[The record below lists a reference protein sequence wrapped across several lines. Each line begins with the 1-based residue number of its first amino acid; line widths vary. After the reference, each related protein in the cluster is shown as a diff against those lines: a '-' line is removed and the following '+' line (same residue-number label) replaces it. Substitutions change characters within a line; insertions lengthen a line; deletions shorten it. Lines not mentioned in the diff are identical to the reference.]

1 MELRV
6 EPVTFPE
13 VIQFNYEELKAE
25 ITSKVEMYKNLV
37 YTGSDQ
43 IKDAKADRAALNKL
57 IKAMSD
63 ERIRIKK
70 DCLKPYDE
78 FERKI
83 RELTD
88 IVNEPVQLIDKQIK
102 EYEQTLKEEKRKEI
116 EALFETIGFQAFVKL
131 EMIWDEKWLNASVS
145 MKSIEDAMRARLNE
159 ISTAVFILNK
169 LPEFGFEALEL
180 YKETLDLPKAI
191 EKAQHMSEIAKKKA
205 QYEAEEKARREAEEA
220 RAKQIAQEQASQ
232 QLEQPAEQMVMDL
245 VPQEAP
251 AQQELEPS
259 KEWIRFAAL
268 LTTEDALALKEFFQS
283 RNIEFRAI

>member
-70 DCLKPYDE
+70 GCMKPYDE

-145 MKSIEDAMRARLNE
+145 MKSIEEKMRDRMYQIGTDMLTLNRLSE
-159 ISTAVFILNK
+159 YA
-169 LPEFGFEALEL
+169 FEAVAV
-180 YKETLDLPKAI
+180 YKETLDMNRSIA
-191 EKAQHMSEIAKKKA
+191 EAQRMSEIAKQKA
-205 QYEAEEKARREAEEA
+205 EAEARRKQEEERRAKEAEEKKVYETPVIIPEPVPD
-220 RAKQIAQEQASQ
+220 QQAP
-232 QLEQPAEQMVMDL
+232 EHMVT
-245 VPQEAP
+245 
-251 AQQELEPS
+251 EPE
-259 KEWIRFAAL
+259 KMEVRFAAL

>member
-131 EMIWDEKWLNASVS
+131 EMIWDVKWLNASVS

-159 ISTAVFILNK
+159 ISTAVFTLNK

-268 LTTEDALALKEFFQS
+268 LTTEDALALKEFFPS

>member
-13 VIQFNYEELKAE
+13 AIRFNYEELKAE
-25 ITSKVEMYKNLV
+25 ITIKVEMYKNLV

-102 EYEQTLKEEKRKEI
+102 EYEQTLKEEKRKDI

-145 MKSIEDAMRARLNE
+145 MKSIEEKMRDRMYQ
-159 ISTAVFILNK
+159 ISTDMLTLNR
-169 LPEFGFEALEL
+169 LSEYAFEAVAV
-180 YKETLDLPKAI
+180 YKETLDMNRSIA
-191 EKAQHMSEIAKKKA
+191 EAQRMSDIAKQKAETEARKKA
-205 QYEAEEKARREAEEA
+205 EEERRAKEAEEKKVYEKTAIISESVPEQQQPEHTVTEPEEPE
-220 RAKQIAQEQASQ
+220 KME
-232 QLEQPAEQMVMDL
+232 V
-245 VPQEAP
+245 
-251 AQQELEPS
+251 
-259 KEWIRFAAL
+259 RFAAL

>member
-145 MKSIEDAMRARLNE
+145 MKSIEEKMRDRMYQ
-159 ISTAVFILNK
+159 ISTDMLTLNR
-169 LPEFGFEALEL
+169 LSEYAFEAVAV
-180 YKETLDLPKAI
+180 YKETLDMNRSIA
-191 EKAQHMSEIAKKKA
+191 EAQRMSDIAKQKAETEARKKQEEERRA
-205 QYEAEEKARREAEEA
+205 KEAEEKPVIIPE
-220 RAKQIAQEQASQ
+220 
-232 QLEQPAEQMVMDL
+232 P
-245 VPQEAP
+245 VPE
-251 AQQELEPS
+251 QQEPERTEPQ
-259 KEWIRFAAL
+259 KMEVRFAAL

>member
-13 VIQFNYEELKAE
+13 VIQFNDEELKAE

-145 MKSIEDAMRARLNE
+145 MKSIEEKMRDRMYQIGTDMLTLNRLSE
-159 ISTAVFILNK
+159 YA
-169 LPEFGFEALEL
+169 FEAVAV
-180 YKETLDLPKAI
+180 YKETLDMNRSIA
-191 EKAQHMSEIAKKKA
+191 EAQRMSEIAKQKA
-205 QYEAEEKARREAEEA
+205 DAEARRKQEEERRAKEAEEKKVYETPVIIPEPVPD
-220 RAKQIAQEQASQ
+220 QDQQAP
-232 QLEQPAEQMVMDL
+232 EHMVT
-245 VPQEAP
+245 
-251 AQQELEPS
+251 EPD
-259 KEWIRFAAL
+259 KMEVRFAAL

>member
-70 DCLKPYDE
+70 DSLKPYEE

-83 RELTD
+83 KELTD

-145 MKSIEDAMRARLNE
+145 MKSIEEKMRDRMYQ
-159 ISTAVFILNK
+159 ISTDMLTLNR
-169 LPEFGFEALEL
+169 LSEYAFEAVAV
-180 YKETLDLPKAI
+180 YKETLDMNRSIA
-191 EKAQHMSEIAKKKA
+191 EAQRMSDIAKQKAETEARKKQEEERRA
-205 QYEAEEKARREAEEA
+205 KEAEEKPVIIPE
-220 RAKQIAQEQASQ
+220 
-232 QLEQPAEQMVMDL
+232 P
-245 VPQEAP
+245 VPE
-251 AQQELEPS
+251 QQEPERTEPQ
-259 KEWIRFAAL
+259 KMEVRFAAL

>member
-102 EYEQTLKEEKRKEI
+102 EYEQTLKEEKRKDI

-145 MKSIEDAMRARLNE
+145 MKSIEEKMRERMYQ
-159 ISTAVFILNK
+159 ISTDLLTLNR
-169 LPEFGFEALEL
+169 LSEYAFEAVSV
-180 YKETLDLPKAI
+180 YKETLDMHKSIA
-191 EKAQHMSEIAKKKA
+191 EAQRMSEIANKKA
-205 QYEAEEKARREAEEA
+205 EAEARKKAEEERRAKEAEEKKASEKTAIISESVP
-220 RAKQIAQEQASQ
+220 EQQ
-232 QLEQPAEQMVMDL
+232 QPEHTVT
-245 VPQEAP
+245 
-251 AQQELEPS
+251 EPE
-259 KEWIRFAAL
+259 KMEVRFAAL

>member
-145 MKSIEDAMRARLNE
+145 MKSIEEKMRERMYQ
-159 ISTAVFILNK
+159 ISTDLYTLNQ
-169 LPEFGFEALEL
+169 LSEYAFEAVSV
-180 YKETLDLPKAI
+180 YKETLDMHKSIA
-191 EKAQHMSEIAKKKA
+191 EAQRMAEIAKQKAEVEARKKA
-205 QYEAEEKARREAEEA
+205 EEERRAKEAEEKKASEKPVVIPESVPE
-220 RAKQIAQEQASQ
+220 QQAS
-232 QLEQPAEQMVMDL
+232 EHTVT
-245 VPQEAP
+245 
-251 AQQELEPS
+251 EPE
-259 KEWIRFAAL
+259 KMEVRFAAL

>member
-43 IKDAKADRAALNKL
+43 IKDAKADRASLNKL

-102 EYEQTLKEEKRKEI
+102 EYEQTLKEEKRKDI

-131 EMIWDEKWLNASVS
+131 DMIWDEKWLNASVS
-145 MKSIEDAMRARLNE
+145 MKSIEEKMRERMYQ
-159 ISTAVFILNK
+159 ISTDLLTLNR
-169 LPEFGFEALEL
+169 LSEYAFEAVAV
-180 YKETLDLPKAI
+180 YKETLDMNRSIA
-191 EKAQHMSEIAKKKA
+191 EAQRMSEIAKQKA
-205 QYEAEEKARREAEEA
+205 EAEARRKQEEERRAKEAEEKKVYETPVIIPEPVPD
-220 RAKQIAQEQASQ
+220 QDQQAP
-232 QLEQPAEQMVMDL
+232 EHMVT
-245 VPQEAP
+245 
-251 AQQELEPS
+251 EPD
-259 KEWIRFAAL
+259 KMEVRFAAL

>member
-13 VIQFNYEELKAE
+13 AIQFNYEELKAE

-102 EYEQTLKEEKRKEI
+102 EYEQTLKEEKRKDI

-145 MKSIEDAMRARLNE
+145 MKSIEEKMRDRMYQ
-159 ISTAVFILNK
+159 ISTDMLTLNR
-169 LPEFGFEALEL
+169 LSEYAFEAVAV
-180 YKETLDLPKAI
+180 YKETLDMNRSIA
-191 EKAQHMSEIAKKKA
+191 EAQRMSEIAKQKA
-205 QYEAEEKARREAEEA
+205 EAEARRKQEEERRAKEAEEKKVYETPVIIPEPVPD
-220 RAKQIAQEQASQ
+220 QDQQAP
-232 QLEQPAEQMVMDL
+232 EHMVT
-245 VPQEAP
+245 
-251 AQQELEPS
+251 EPE
-259 KEWIRFAAL
+259 KMEVRFAAL

>member
-145 MKSIEDAMRARLNE
+145 MKSIEEKMRDRMYQIGTDMLTLNRLSE
-159 ISTAVFILNK
+159 YA
-169 LPEFGFEALEL
+169 FEAVAV
-180 YKETLDLPKAI
+180 YKETLDMNRSIA
-191 EKAQHMSEIAKKKA
+191 EAQRMSEIAKQKA
-205 QYEAEEKARREAEEA
+205 EAEARRKQEEERRAKEAEEKKVYETPVIIPEPVPD
-220 RAKQIAQEQASQ
+220 QQAP
-232 QLEQPAEQMVMDL
+232 EHMVT
-245 VPQEAP
+245 
-251 AQQELEPS
+251 EPE
-259 KEWIRFAAL
+259 KMEVRFAAL

>member
-13 VIQFNYEELKAE
+13 AIRFNYEELKAE

-102 EYEQTLKEEKRKEI
+102 EYEQTLKEEKRKDI

-145 MKSIEDAMRARLNE
+145 MKSIEEKMRDRMYQ
-159 ISTAVFILNK
+159 ISTDMLTLNR
-169 LPEFGFEALEL
+169 LSEYAFEAVAV
-180 YKETLDLPKAI
+180 YKETLDMNRSIA
-191 EKAQHMSEIAKKKA
+191 EAQRMSDIAKQKAETEARKKA
-205 QYEAEEKARREAEEA
+205 EEERRAKEAEEKKVYEKTAIISESVPEQQQPEHTVTEPEEPE
-220 RAKQIAQEQASQ
+220 KME
-232 QLEQPAEQMVMDL
+232 V
-245 VPQEAP
+245 
-251 AQQELEPS
+251 
-259 KEWIRFAAL
+259 RFAAL

>member
-1 MELRV
+1 MELRA

-145 MKSIEDAMRARLNE
+145 MKSIEEKMRDRMYQ
-159 ISTAVFILNK
+159 ISTDLLTLNR
-169 LPEFGFEALEL
+169 LSEYAFEAVAV
-180 YKETLDLPKAI
+180 YKETLDMNRSIA
-191 EKAQHMSEIAKKKA
+191 EAQRMSEIAKQKA
-205 QYEAEEKARREAEEA
+205 EAEARRKQEEERRAKEAEEKKVYETPVIIPEPVPD
-220 RAKQIAQEQASQ
+220 QDQQAP
-232 QLEQPAEQMVMDL
+232 EHMVT
-245 VPQEAP
+245 
-251 AQQELEPS
+251 EPD
-259 KEWIRFAAL
+259 KMEVRFAAL

>member
-70 DCLKPYDE
+70 DCLKPYEE

-83 RELTD
+83 KELTD

-102 EYEQTLKEEKRKEI
+102 EYEQTLKEEKRKDI

-131 EMIWDEKWLNASVS
+131 EMIWEEKWLNASVS
-145 MKSIEDAMRARLNE
+145 MKSIEEKMRDRMYQ
-159 ISTAVFILNK
+159 ISTDLLTLNR
-169 LPEFGFEALEL
+169 LSEYAFEAVAV
-180 YKETLDLPKAI
+180 YKETLDMNRSIA
-191 EKAQHMSEIAKKKA
+191 EAQRMSDIAKQKAEAETRKKQEEERRA
-205 QYEAEEKARREAEEA
+205 KEAEEKKAYEMPVIISEPVP
-220 RAKQIAQEQASQ
+220 EQQ
-232 QLEQPAEQMVMDL
+232 KLEHTE
-245 VPQEAP
+245 PQKMEV
-251 AQQELEPS
+251 
-259 KEWIRFAAL
+259 RFAAL

>member
-13 VIQFNYEELKAE
+13 VNQFNYEELKAE

-159 ISTAVFILNK
+159 ISTAVFTLNK

>member
-145 MKSIEDAMRARLNE
+145 MKSIEEKMRDRMYQIGTDMLTLNRLSE
-159 ISTAVFILNK
+159 YA
-169 LPEFGFEALEL
+169 FEAVAV
-180 YKETLDLPKAI
+180 YKETLDMNRSIA
-191 EKAQHMSEIAKKKA
+191 EAQRMSEIAKQKA
-205 QYEAEEKARREAEEA
+205 EAEARRKQEEERRAKEAEEKKVYETPVIIPEPVPDQDQHAPEH
-220 RAKQIAQEQASQ
+220 
-232 QLEQPAEQMVMDL
+232 MVT
-245 VPQEAP
+245 
-251 AQQELEPS
+251 EPD
-259 KEWIRFAAL
+259 KMEVRFAAL

>member
-63 ERIRIKK
+63 ERIHIKK

-145 MKSIEDAMRARLNE
+145 MKSIEEKMRDRMYQ
-159 ISTAVFILNK
+159 ISTDLLTLNR
-169 LPEFGFEALEL
+169 LSEYAFEAVAV
-180 YKETLDLPKAI
+180 YKETLDMNRSIA
-191 EKAQHMSEIAKKKA
+191 EAQRMSEIAKQKA
-205 QYEAEEKARREAEEA
+205 EAEARRKQEEERRAKEAEEKKVYETPVIIPEPVPD
-220 RAKQIAQEQASQ
+220 QDQQAP
-232 QLEQPAEQMVMDL
+232 EHMVT
-245 VPQEAP
+245 
-251 AQQELEPS
+251 EPD
-259 KEWIRFAAL
+259 KMEVRFAAL

>member
-145 MKSIEDAMRARLNE
+145 MKSIEEKMRDRMYQ
-159 ISTAVFILNK
+159 ISTDLLTLNR
-169 LPEFGFEALEL
+169 LSEYAFEAVAV
-180 YKETLDLPKAI
+180 YKETLDMNRSIA
-191 EKAQHMSEIAKKKA
+191 EAQRMSEIAKQKA
-205 QYEAEEKARREAEEA
+205 EAEARRKQEEERRAKEAEEKKVYETPVIIPEP
-220 RAKQIAQEQASQ
+220 KQNTYSS
-232 QLEQPAEQMVMDL
+232 PAAWL
-245 VPQEAP
+245 HRWG
-251 AQQELEPS
+251 
-259 KEWIRFAAL
+259 KE
-268 LTTEDALALKEFFQS
+268 
-283 RNIEFRAI
+283 

>member
-70 DCLKPYDE
+70 DCLKPYEE

-83 RELTD
+83 KELTD
-88 IVNEPVQLIDKQIK
+88 IVSEPVQLIDKQIK
-102 EYEQTLKEEKRKEI
+102 EYEQTLKEEKRKDI
-116 EALFETIGFQAFVKL
+116 EALFETIGFQTFVKL

-145 MKSIEDAMRARLNE
+145 MKSIEEKMRERMYQIGTDIMTLNRLSE
-159 ISTAVFILNK
+159 YA
-169 LPEFGFEALEL
+169 FEAVAV
-180 YKETLDLPKAI
+180 YKETLDMNRSIA
-191 EKAQHMSEIAKKKA
+191 EAQRMSDIAKQKAEAESRKKQEEERRA
-205 QYEAEEKARREAEEA
+205 KEAEEKPVIISE
-220 RAKQIAQEQASQ
+220 
-232 QLEQPAEQMVMDL
+232 P
-245 VPQEAP
+245 VPE
-251 AQQELEPS
+251 QQEPERTEPQ
-259 KEWIRFAAL
+259 KMEVRFAAL

>member
-159 ISTAVFILNK
+159 ISTAVFTLNK

-232 QLEQPAEQMVMDL
+232 QLEQPVMDL

>member
-145 MKSIEDAMRARLNE
+145 MKSIEEKMRDRMYQIGTDMLTLNRLSE
-159 ISTAVFILNK
+159 YA
-169 LPEFGFEALEL
+169 FEAVAV
-180 YKETLDLPKAI
+180 YKETLDMNRSIA
-191 EKAQHMSEIAKKKA
+191 EAQRMSEIAKQKA
-205 QYEAEEKARREAEEA
+205 EAEARRKQEEERRAKEAEEKKVYETPVIIPEPVPD
-220 RAKQIAQEQASQ
+220 QDQQAP
-232 QLEQPAEQMVMDL
+232 EHMVT
-245 VPQEAP
+245 
-251 AQQELEPS
+251 EPD
-259 KEWIRFAAL
+259 KMEVRFAAL

>member
-13 VIQFNYEELKAE
+13 AIRFNYEELKAE

-102 EYEQTLKEEKRKEI
+102 EYEQTLKEEKRKDI

-131 EMIWDEKWLNASVS
+131 DMIWDEKWLNASVS
-145 MKSIEDAMRARLNE
+145 MKSIEEKMRERMYQ
-159 ISTAVFILNK
+159 ISTDLLTLNR
-169 LPEFGFEALEL
+169 LSEYAFEAVAV
-180 YKETLDLPKAI
+180 YKETLDMNRSIA
-191 EKAQHMSEIAKKKA
+191 EAQRMSDIAKQKAETEARKKA
-205 QYEAEEKARREAEEA
+205 EEERRAKEAEEKKVYEKTAIISESVPEQQQPEHTVTEPEEPE
-220 RAKQIAQEQASQ
+220 KME
-232 QLEQPAEQMVMDL
+232 V
-245 VPQEAP
+245 
-251 AQQELEPS
+251 
-259 KEWIRFAAL
+259 RFAAL

-283 RNIEFRAI
+283 RNIEFRVI

>member
-131 EMIWDEKWLNASVS
+131 EIIWDEKWLNASVS
-145 MKSIEDAMRARLNE
+145 MKSIEEKMRERMYQ
-159 ISTAVFILNK
+159 ISTDLLTLNR
-169 LPEFGFEALEL
+169 LSEYAFEAVAV
-180 YKETLDLPKAI
+180 YKETLDMNRSIA
-191 EKAQHMSEIAKKKA
+191 EAQRMSDIAKQKAETEARKKA
-205 QYEAEEKARREAEEA
+205 EEERRAKEAEEKKVYEKTAIISESVP
-220 RAKQIAQEQASQ
+220 EQQ
-232 QLEQPAEQMVMDL
+232 QPEHTVT
-245 VPQEAP
+245 
-251 AQQELEPS
+251 EPE
-259 KEWIRFAAL
+259 KMEVRFAAL

>member
-13 VIQFNYEELKAE
+13 AIRFNYEELKAE

-102 EYEQTLKEEKRKEI
+102 EYEQTLKEEKRKDI

-145 MKSIEDAMRARLNE
+145 MKSIEEKMRDRVYQ
-159 ISTAVFILNK
+159 ISTDMLTLNR
-169 LPEFGFEALEL
+169 LSEYAFEAVAV
-180 YKETLDLPKAI
+180 YKETLDMNRSIA
-191 EKAQHMSEIAKKKA
+191 EAQRMSDIAKQKAETEARKKA
-205 QYEAEEKARREAEEA
+205 EEERRAKEAEEKKVYEKTAIISESVPEQQQPEHTVTEPEEPE
-220 RAKQIAQEQASQ
+220 KME
-232 QLEQPAEQMVMDL
+232 V
-245 VPQEAP
+245 
-251 AQQELEPS
+251 
-259 KEWIRFAAL
+259 RFAAL

>member
-159 ISTAVFILNK
+159 ISTAVFTLNK
-169 LPEFGFEALEL
+169 LPEFGFEALKL

>member
-131 EMIWDEKWLNASVS
+131 EIIWDEKWLNASVS
-145 MKSIEDAMRARLNE
+145 MKSIEEKMRTRLNE
-159 ISTAVFILNK
+159 ISTAVFTLNK

-259 KEWIRFAAL
+259 KEGIRFAAL

>member
-13 VIQFNYEELKAE
+13 AIRFNYEELKAE

-102 EYEQTLKEEKRKEI
+102 EYEQTLKEEKRKDI

-131 EMIWDEKWLNASVS
+131 DMIWDEKWLNASVS
-145 MKSIEDAMRARLNE
+145 MKSIEEKMRERMYQ
-159 ISTAVFILNK
+159 ISTDLLTLNR
-169 LPEFGFEALEL
+169 LSEYAFEAVAV
-180 YKETLDLPKAI
+180 YKETLDMNRSIA
-191 EKAQHMSEIAKKKA
+191 EAQRMSEIAKQKA
-205 QYEAEEKARREAEEA
+205 EAEARRKQEEERRAKEAEEKKVYETPVIIPEPVPD
-220 RAKQIAQEQASQ
+220 QDQQAP
-232 QLEQPAEQMVMDL
+232 EHMVT
-245 VPQEAP
+245 
-251 AQQELEPS
+251 EPD
-259 KEWIRFAAL
+259 KMEVRFAAL

>member
-37 YTGSDQ
+37 YTDDQ
-43 IKDAKADRAALNKL
+43 IKDAKADRATLNKL
-57 IKAMSD
+57 VKAMSD
-63 ERIRIKK
+63 ERIRIKR

-88 IVNEPVQLIDKQIK
+88 IVNEPVQLIDKQVK
-102 EYEQTLKEEKRKEI
+102 EFEQNKKEEKRKEI

-145 MKSIEDAMRARLNE
+145 MKSIEEKMRERKYQIGTDIMTLNRLSE
-159 ISTAVFILNK
+159 YA
-169 LPEFGFEALEL
+169 FEAVAV
-180 YKETLDLPKAI
+180 YKETLDMNRSIA
-191 EKAQHMSEIAKKKA
+191 EAQRMSDIAKQKAEAESRKKQEEERRA
-205 QYEAEEKARREAEEA
+205 KEAEEKPVIIPE
-220 RAKQIAQEQASQ
+220 
-232 QLEQPAEQMVMDL
+232 P
-245 VPQEAP
+245 VPE
-251 AQQELEPS
+251 QQEPERTVTEPQ
-259 KEWIRFAAL
+259 KMEVRFAAL

>member
-70 DCLKPYDE
+70 DCLKPYEE

-83 RELTD
+83 KELTD

-102 EYEQTLKEEKRKEI
+102 EYEQILKEEKRKEI
-116 EALFETIGFQAFVKL
+116 EALFETIGFQSFVQL
-131 EMIWDEKWLNASVS
+131 PMIWDEKWLNASVS
-145 MKSIEDAMRARLNE
+145 MKSIEEKMRARLNE
-159 ISTAVFILNK
+159 ISTAVFTLNK

-268 LTTEDALALKEFFQS
+268 FTTEDALALKEFFQS

>member
-13 VIQFNYEELKAE
+13 AIRFNYEELKAE

-102 EYEQTLKEEKRKEI
+102 EYEQTLKEEKRKDI

-131 EMIWDEKWLNASVS
+131 DMIWDEKWLNASVS
-145 MKSIEDAMRARLNE
+145 MKSIEEKMRERMYQ
-159 ISTAVFILNK
+159 ISTDLLTLNR
-169 LPEFGFEALEL
+169 LSEYAFEAVAV
-180 YKETLDLPKAI
+180 YKETLDMNRSIA
-191 EKAQHMSEIAKKKA
+191 EAQRMSDIAKQKAETEARKKA
-205 QYEAEEKARREAEEA
+205 EEERRAKEAEEKKVYEKTAIISESVPEQQQPEHTVTEPEEPE
-220 RAKQIAQEQASQ
+220 KME
-232 QLEQPAEQMVMDL
+232 V
-245 VPQEAP
+245 
-251 AQQELEPS
+251 
-259 KEWIRFAAL
+259 RFAAL
-268 LTTEDALALKEFFQS
+268 FTTEDALALKEFFQS

>member
-83 RELTD
+83 RELTY
-88 IVNEPVQLIDKQIK
+88 IVNESVQLIDKQIK

-159 ISTAVFILNK
+159 ISTAVFTLNK

>member
-145 MKSIEDAMRARLNE
+145 MKSIEEKMRDRMYQIGTDMLTLNRLSE
-159 ISTAVFILNK
+159 YA
-169 LPEFGFEALEL
+169 FEAVAV
-180 YKETLDLPKAI
+180 YKETLDMNRSIA
-191 EKAQHMSEIAKKKA
+191 EAQRMSEIAKQKA
-205 QYEAEEKARREAEEA
+205 EAEARRKQEEERRAKEAEEKKVYETPVIIPEPVPD
-220 RAKQIAQEQASQ
+220 QDQQAP
-232 QLEQPAEQMVMDL
+232 EHMVT
-245 VPQEAP
+245 
-251 AQQELEPS
+251 EPE
-259 KEWIRFAAL
+259 KMEVRFAAL

>member
-145 MKSIEDAMRARLNE
+145 MKSIEEKMRDRMYQIGTDMLTLNR
-159 ISTAVFILNK
+159 ISEYAIEAV
-169 LPEFGFEALEL
+169 AV
-180 YKETLDLPKAI
+180 YKETLDMNRSIA
-191 EKAQHMSEIAKKKA
+191 EAQRMSEIAKQKA
-205 QYEAEEKARREAEEA
+205 EAEARRKQEEERRAKEAEEKKVYETPVIIPEPVPD
-220 RAKQIAQEQASQ
+220 QDQQAP
-232 QLEQPAEQMVMDL
+232 EHMVT
-245 VPQEAP
+245 
-251 AQQELEPS
+251 EPD
-259 KEWIRFAAL
+259 KMEVRFAAL